1 MTSPAGTAKRIGFFT
16 RLLDDVSPG
25 ERYRLALAQIVRAE
39 ELGFDSAW
47 VAQHHFNE
55 SEGGLPSPL
64 VFLAHVAARTS
75 RIRLGTGI
83 ITLPLEDPLR
93 VAEDAAVLDL
103 LSGGRLEV
111 GVGTGGT
118 PSAFTA
124 FGRISDERR
133 ELFADNLQLITE
145 AWGGKDLGKD
155 TGTSANRLY
164 PAAPQLLDRLWQA
177 TFSVSGG
184 ERAGRAGDG
193 VMLSRTQPRATGQ
206 ASAPLD
212 ELQNPII
219 DAYLDA
225 LPDGATPRILASRT
239 LFVAEDRAEAL
250 RFAEAGL
257 RRIVPHFERQG
268 HVFERTDVESL
279 IAATDAHVGT
289 VDDVVESLS
298 RDSSLERATDIS
310 FQVHSI
316 DPPHEHI
323 LRSIELAAAEVA
335 PRLGWKAAPVRVPA
349 LQGEK

>member
-1 MTSPAGTAKRIGFFT
+1 MTRPAGTAKRIGFFT
-16 RLLDDVSPG
+16 RLLDDAGPA
-25 ERYRLALAQIVRAE
+25 ERYRLALEQILRAE

-64 VFLAHVAARTS
+64 VFLSHVAARTS
-75 RIRLGTGI
+75 RIRLGTAI

-93 VAEDAAVLDL
+93 AAEDAAVLDL
-103 LSGGRLEV
+103 LSAGRLEV

-124 FGRISDERR
+124 FGLDSDERR
-133 ELFADNLQLITE
+133 QLFADKLQLLAE
-145 AWGGKDLGKD
+145 AWGGKELVP
-155 TGTSANRLY
+155 SADRLY
-164 PAAPQLLDRLWQA
+164 PAAPQLLERLWQA
-177 TFSVSGG
+177 TFSVAGG

-193 VMLSRTQPRATGQ
+193 VMLSRTQPRSPEKP
-206 ASAPLD
+206 SAQLD

-219 DAYLDA
+219 DAYLTA
-225 LPDGATPRILASRT
+225 LPDGAAPRILASRT
-239 LFVAEDRAEAL
+239 LFVADSRAEAL
-250 RFAEAGL
+250 SFAEAGL

-268 HVFERTDVESL
+268 HIFESHDVESL
-279 IAATDAHVGT
+279 IKATDSHVGT
-289 VDDVVESLS
+289 VDDVVESLA

-323 LRSIELAAAEVA
+323 LRSIELAATEVV
-335 PRLGWKAAPVRVPA
+335 PRLGWKAAPAPVPA
-349 LQGEK
+349 PQGEI